1 MNIYLASTSPRRRDL
16 LRRLGIRFQVMTPV
30 ASEEPD
36 AVGLKVGGAPARYA
50 VACARAKALS
60 VAERIGAG
68 LIIGVDTV
76 VGCGRKTLGKPRSRA
91 EARRMLNMLS
101 GRTHSVI
108 SGVAVIRVPAPSD
121 SGRRSR
127 RSVLTASETTAVSFR
142 KLGKAEIEEYIAGP
156 EPYDKAGAYGIQEQA
171 GIFVSRV
178 SGCLLNVVGLPVPL
192 LLRMLEKSGT
202 EKLVQDR

>member
-16 LRRLGIRFQVMTPV
+16 LRRLGLRFHVMTPS

-36 AVGLKVGGAPARYA
+36 AVGLKAGSTPARYA

-76 VGCGRKTLGKPRSRA
+76 VVCGKKTLGKPRSRA
-91 EARRMLNMLS
+91 EARKMLNMLS
-101 GRTHSVI
+101 GRTHSVV
-108 SGVAVIRVPAPSD
+108 SGVAVVRMPE
-121 SGRRSR
+121 RE
-127 RSVLTASETTAVSFR
+127 VLTASENTEVSFR
-142 KLGKAEIEEYIAGP
+142 KLSADEIERYIAGP
-156 EPYDKAGAYGIQEQA
+156 EPYDKAGGYGIQEQA

-178 SGCLLNVVGLPVPL
+178 SGCLLNVIGLPVPL
-192 LLRMLEKSGT
+192 LFDLLRKSGW
-202 EKLVQDR
+202 RPA